1 MRGYYINMGFLIFLT
16 ILFIFLTVYVYAGY
30 FILLLILEKLLPSP
44 PPPSATDLPSVSLI
58 IAAFNEEDVIRK
70 KLENTRELDYP
81 REKLQVMVVA
91 DGSSDATAV
100 IAQEFEGEGVVVL
113 FSPERK
119 GKSAAINRGVQE
131 ASGDILVFSD
141 ANAYYLPDALQN
153 LLLHY
158 ADETV
163 GCVSG
168 KKTVRESD
176 SQIAESEGLYW
187 RFESSLKKL
196 ETRTGSTVGVVG
208 EMNSLRRTLF
218 EPIPGHIINDDSFLA
233 LRILSQAYRVVYEPR
248 AVSWETSAATTSDE
262 IKRRQ
267 RINAGRYQQMFMFG
281 LWTGMPL
288 FTMFKLISHKFFR
301 LLLPFF
307 MIGAFLFNTLLLF
320 MPDRP
325 LLMLVLWFLQFAAY
339 DAALMGYVLEK
350 AGKKNKLLSALYYI
364 VSSNIASL
372 RGFFRYIT
380 GQQTV
385 LWEKANRSAA
395 TETDKQ

>member
-1 MRGYYINMGFLIFLT
+1 MGLLIFLT
-16 ILFIFLTVYVYAGY
+16 LLFIFLTVYVYAGY
-30 FILLLILEKLLPSP
+30 FIVLLILEKLLPSP
-44 PPPSATDLPSVSLI
+44 EAPAAGYLPSISLI

-81 REKLQVMVVA
+81 SDKLQVMVVA
-91 DGSSDATAV
+91 DGSSDATAD
-100 IAQEFEGEGVVVL
+100 IAREFENEDVLVL

-153 LLLHY
+153 LVIHY
-158 ADETV
+158 ADESV

-168 KKTVRESD
+168 RKTVRKSD

-196 ETRTGSTVGVVG
+196 ETKTGSTVAVVG
-208 EMNSLRRTLF
+208 EMNSLRRSLF

-233 LRILSQAYRVVYEPR
+233 LRILSQAYRVVYEPG
-248 AVSWETSAATTSDE
+248 AISWETSAATTSDE

-267 RINAGRYQQMFMFG
+267 RINAGRYQQMFMLN

-288 FTMFKLISHKFFR
+288 LNMFKLISHKFFR

-307 MIGAFLFNTLLLF
+307 MIGAFLFNTLLLL
-320 MPDRP
+320 MPDTP
-325 LLMLVLWFLQFAAY
+325 LLMTILWFLQFAAY
-339 DAALMGYVLEK
+339 DAALMGYVLER
-350 AGKKNKLLSALYYI
+350 AGKKNKILSAVYYI
-364 VSSNIASL
+364 VSSNIAAL
-372 RGFFRYIT
+372 RGFIRHIR

-385 LWEKANRSAA
+385 LWEKANRSATTGA
-395 TETDKQ
+395 DH

>member
-1 MRGYYINMGFLIFLT
+1 MGLLIFLT

-30 FILLLILEKLLPSP
+30 FIILLILEKLLPP
-44 PPPSATDLPSVSLI
+44 TEAPAAGDLPSISLI

-70 KLENTRELDYP
+70 KLENCRELDYP
-81 REKLQVMVVA
+81 ADKLQLMVVA
-91 DGSSDATAV
+91 DGSSDATAE
-100 IAQEFEGEGVVVL
+100 IAREFENEGVRVL

-153 LLLHY
+153 LLIHY
-158 ADETV
+158 ADENV

-168 KKTVRESD
+168 RKTVRKSD

-196 ETRTGSTVGVVG
+196 ETKTGSTVAVVG
-208 EMNSLRRTLF
+208 EMNSLRRSLF

-233 LRILSQAYRVVYEPR
+233 LRILSQGYRVVYEPG

-267 RINAGRYQQMFMFG
+267 RINAGRYQQMFMPR

-288 FTMFKLISHKFFR
+288 LNLFKLISHKFFR

-320 MPDRP
+320 MPDTP
-325 LLMLVLWFLQFAAY
+325 LLMIILWFLQFAAY
-339 DAALMGYVLEK
+339 DAALMGYILER
-350 AGKKNKLLSALYYI
+350 AGKKNKILSAIYYI

-372 RGFFRYIT
+372 RGFIRHIR

-385 LWEKANRSAA
+385 LWEKANRSATA
-395 TETDKQ
+395 EADS